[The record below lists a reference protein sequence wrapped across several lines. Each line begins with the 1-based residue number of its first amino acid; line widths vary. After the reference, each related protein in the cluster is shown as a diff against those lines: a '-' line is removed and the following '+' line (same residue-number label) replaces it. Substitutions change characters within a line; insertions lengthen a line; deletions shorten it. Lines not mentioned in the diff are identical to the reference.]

1 MSSEN
6 KIKIAGNYM
15 YCTSDVL
22 GIGTW
27 GTVYKGKSKDL
38 DDER

>member
-1 MSSEN
+1 MV
-6 KIKIAGNYM
+6 GNYM

-22 GIGTW
+22 GVGTW

-38 DDER
+38 DD